1 MDEVAPFLSILILTA
16 LVYNVCNIMTSY
28 INVLPSH
35 TFPFNPAT
43 ASHSWNTYYP
53 PSSHHSNTGHC
64 VQVGHSLAQNCMYS
78 HDIESIDDPLNTQA
92 GAACSPGGHM
102 ALCFPR

>member
-1 MDEVAPFLSILILTA
+1 M
-16 LVYNVCNIMTSY
+16 SY
-28 INVLPSH
+28 

-43 ASHSWNTYYP
+43 ASHSWNTYYH
-53 PSSHHSNTGHC
+53 PSSHHSNTGHYL
-64 VQVGHSLAQNCMYS
+64 QVGRSLAQNCTYG
-78 HDIESIDDPLNTQA
+78 HDIESINDSLNTQA